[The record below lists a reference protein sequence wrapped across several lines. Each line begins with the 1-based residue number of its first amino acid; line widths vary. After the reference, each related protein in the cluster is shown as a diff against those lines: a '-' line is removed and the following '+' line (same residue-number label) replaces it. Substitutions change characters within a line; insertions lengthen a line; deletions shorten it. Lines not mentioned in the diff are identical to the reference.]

1 MSKTREDL
9 PTELPLLP
17 LRSGVLFPNTTL
29 SLPVGR
35 KRSVSLMSQLRPGE
49 IIAVAMQRDSKVD
62 EPVLADMHEIGTYA
76 RVKRIHRS
84 KEGGTYR
91 LVIEGLTRFHLDE
104 IVSSEPHW
112 RAVVGPVEET
122 GTDGEEAHLLA
133 AELRRA
139 LQPLLAQG
147 NESLGDILSA
157 ASDPGSFAD
166 RIVSGLDIDRD
177 RDIEVLLTLDVPAR
191 LRLCATLI
199 AEAKARWTVKQK
211 IGEEV
216 RRELGKDQREAV
228 LRQQLRAIQRELG
241 QDDENELGK
250 LEKKLDEAELTDEV
264 RTAVDRELRRLQSL
278 NPNAP
283 DAHVTRNYLEWI
295 ADLPWN
301 TRAETTG
308 DIDDVA
314 KKLDEDHTGL
324 EDVKER
330 ILQHLAVLRLAGNQ
344 RGSIMCL
351 VGPPGV
357 GKTSL
362 GQSIADATGRPFI
375 RVALGGVRDE
385 AEIRGHRRTYVGA
398 LPGRLINALRK
409 VKAKNPVIMLDEV
422 DKLGQGWMGSPE
434 HALLEV
440 LDPEQNKSFT
450 DHYLELPFDLS
461 EVLFIATANTL
472 EPLSAPLRD
481 RMEIVSLGGY
491 TVDEKKG
498 IARAHL
504 VPKLLEDHALE
515 SDALTFTD
523 EALETVIRDYTREA
537 GVRQLKRELGRLC
550 RSMALEVVRGS
561 TPQAARTTIDDT
573 MVPKYLGKPKYFS
586 ELAERMGTPGVA
598 IGLAYTPVGG
608 DILFIESS
616 KMPGKGTLQ
625 ITGQLGDVM
634 QESARAALTYI
645 RSHAE
650 VLGIDAGPFDGQDIH
665 IHVPAGAIPKD
676 GPSAGVTMFSALAS
690 LFSGRLVRSDTAM
703 TGECT
708 LRGRVLPVGGIK
720 EKVIAAQRAGIK
732 RVILPA
738 KNERDL
744 DDVPESVRDELEFIT
759 VHDMTEVLEA
769 ALEPAVFGAPS
780 ASNSA
785 MSAVV

>member
-1 MSKTREDL
+1 MPKRREHL

-17 LRSGVLFPNTTL
+17 LRSGVLFPDTTL

-35 KRSVSLMSQLRPGE
+35 KRSVALLQQLKPGDL
-49 IIAVAMQRDSKVD
+49 IAVAMQRDGKVED
-62 EPVLADMHEIGTYA
+62 PTLSDLHAIGTYA
-76 RVKRIHRS
+76 RVRRVHRARD
-84 KEGGTYR
+84 GGTYR
-91 LVIEGLTRFHLDE
+91 LLLEGIARFHLDE
-104 IVSSEPHW
+104 IVQSEPHW
-112 RAVVGPVEET
+112 RATIRPAEET
-122 GTDGEEAHLLA
+122 GNDTEEASLLF
-133 AELRRA
+133 AELRRS

-147 NESLGDILSA
+147 NETLADILST
-157 ASDPGSFAD
+157 SVSPGSFAD
-166 RIVSGLDIDRD
+166 RIVSGLDVDRD
-177 RDIEVLLTLDVPAR
+177 RDVEVLLTLDVPAR

-199 AEAKARWTVKQK
+199 AEAKARWEIKQK

-241 QDDENELGK
+241 QDDDDDTSK
-250 LEKKLDEAELTDEV
+250 LEKRLDEAQLPVEV

-295 ADLPWN
+295 ADLPWSE
-301 TRAETTG
+301 RAQVTG
-308 DIDDVA
+308 SIDDVA

-324 EDVKER
+324 EEVKER
-330 ILQHLAVLRLAGNQ
+330 ILQHLAVLQLSGNP

-409 VKAKNPVIMLDEV
+409 VKVKNPVIMLDEV

-461 EVLFIATANTL
+461 EVLFIATANSL

-481 RMEIVSLGGY
+481 RMEIVQLGGY
-491 TVDEKKG
+491 TIEEKKR

-504 VPKLLEDHALE
+504 VPTQIEEHALE
-515 SDALTFTD
+515 PETVQVTD
-523 EALETVIRDYTREA
+523 EALEAIIRDYTREA
-537 GVRQLKRELGRLC
+537 GVRQLKREIGRLC
-550 RSMALEVVRGS
+550 RSLALEVLRGTS
-561 TPQAARTTIDDT
+561 ERTPRISIDEAH
-573 MVPKYLGKPKYFS
+573 VAKVLGKPKYFS
-586 ELAERMGTPGVA
+586 EVAERMGAPGVA
-598 IGLAYTPVGG
+598 VGLAYTPVGG
-608 DILFIESS
+608 DILFIETS
-616 KMPGKGTLQ
+616 KMPGKGNLQ

-645 RSHAE
+645 RSNAE
-650 VLGIDAGPFDGQDIH
+650 LLNIDATQFEGQDIH
-665 IHVPAGAIPKD
+665 IHVPAGGIPKD

-690 LFSGRLVRSDTAM
+690 LVSGRQVRSDTAM

-769 ALEPAVFGAPS
+769 ALEPPVFAAPS

-785 MSAVV
+785 MSAAV

>member
-1 MSKTREDL
+1 MSKRRDDL
-9 PTELPLLP
+9 PNELPLLP
-17 LRSGVLFPNTTL
+17 LRSGVLFPETTL

-35 KRSVSLMSQLRPGE
+35 PRSVSLLSQLRPGDV
-49 IIAVAMQRDSKVD
+49 IAVAMQREARVD
-62 EPVLADMHEIGTYA
+62 EPALVDLHEIGTQA
-76 RVKRIHRS
+76 RVKRIHRARD
-84 KEGGTYR
+84 GGNYR
-91 LVIEGLTRFHLDE
+91 LVLEGIARLHLDE
-104 IVSSEPHW
+104 IVQSEPHW
-112 RAVVGPVEET
+112 RVRVSPVEEI
-122 GTDGEEAHLLA
+122 GEDAEEAKLLA
-133 AELRRA
+133 VELRRA
-139 LQPLLAQG
+139 LRPLLSQG
-147 NESLGDILSA
+147 NEALADILGA
-157 ASDPGSFAD
+157 ANAPGTFAD
-166 RIVSGLDIDRD
+166 RIVSGLDVDRD
-177 RDIEVLLTLDVPAR
+177 REIEALLTLDVPGR
-191 LRLCATLI
+191 LRLCTTLI
-199 AEAKARWTVKQK
+199 AEAKARWEIKQK

-241 QDDENELGK
+241 QDDDTDLGK
-250 LEKKLDEAELTDEV
+250 LEKRLDDADLPGEV

-301 TRAETTG
+301 TRAEITG

-314 KKLDEDHTGL
+314 KKLDEDHAGL
-324 EDVKER
+324 EEVKER
-330 ILQHLAVLRLAGNQ
+330 ILQHLAVLRLAGNP

-398 LPGRLINALRK
+398 LPGRLISALRK

-440 LDPEQNKSFT
+440 LDPEQNKTFT

-461 EVLFIATANTL
+461 EALFIATANSL
-472 EPLSAPLRD
+472 EPLSGPLRD

-491 TVDEKKG
+491 TVEEKKG

-504 VPKLLEDHALE
+504 LPKLLEEHALE
-515 SDALTFTD
+515 PDGLEIGD
-523 EALETVIRDYTREA
+523 EVLESVIRDYTREA

-550 RSMALEVVRGS
+550 RSLALEVVRGTS
-561 TPQAARTTIDDT
+561 DRTLRTTIDEAD
-573 MVPKYLGKPKYFS
+573 VAKYLGKPRFFS
-586 ELAERMGTPGVA
+586 EVAERMGTPGVA

-625 ITGQLGDVM
+625 ITGQLGEVM
-634 QESARAALTYI
+634 QESARAALTYV

-650 VLGIDAGPFDGQDIH
+650 LLEIDPTVFEGHDIH

-690 LFSGRLVRSDTAM
+690 LFSGRQVRSDTAM

-744 DDVPESVRDELEFIT
+744 DDVPESVREELEFIT
-759 VHDMTEVLEA
+759 VHDMAEVLEA
-769 ALEPAVFGAPS
+769 ALEPSVLPAPS

-785 MSAVV
+785 IRAAV